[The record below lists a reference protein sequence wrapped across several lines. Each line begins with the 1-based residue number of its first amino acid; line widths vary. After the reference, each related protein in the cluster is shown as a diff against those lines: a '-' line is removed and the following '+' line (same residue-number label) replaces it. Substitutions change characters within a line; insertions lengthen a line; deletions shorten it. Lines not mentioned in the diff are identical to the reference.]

1 MPKYAL
7 IKNNVVQ
14 DLRVYDTQPD
24 DIPHKNIRWLPY
36 FDNRPEYDPETQNI
50 EKPQVVILEDR
61 VEQQWTIV
69 NKTEV
74 DLQKEEDLKVNT
86 VIESIPD
93 PLLNALADFENR
105 LRVLEEEKA
114 GATVELVSS
123 MDIKD
128 RLIDNI
134 NSKGKE

>member
-93 PLLNALADFENR
+93 PILNILTDYENR
-105 LRVLEEEKA
+105 LRALESEK
-114 GATVELVSS
+114 GGDPV
-123 MDIKD
+123 D
-128 RLIDNI
+128 LISITDLQDNMI
-134 NSKGKE
+134 EVVKETTK